1 MASIVPIGTSP
12 WHNLELKEVQNNFP
26 TNMPERNVQQLSLL
40 REKLRLTI
48 FWARNI
54 AQKRVSERLT
64 SGELLA
70 GDVRGKDIHFS
81 KVMSAVFE
89 KRATWLIPSVQTNM
103 SKSFNIPRDISA
115 LERLLT
121 HLGVPHTLGLRA
133 FAQSTI
139 QKINSS
145 NFRSSKTVSY
155 RDSVVFL
162 NFGPYTKSFEARL
175 QTLELSLKVTY
186 SVYGGMIRDMVE
198 FIRRAARRWHILLQ
212 FVDRILSLILVWVD
226 VIYAEPEIA
235 TVQYE
240 FLNDTF
246 MEMKDTVREMVQGMG
261 IGLSVND

>member
-1 MASIVPIGTSP
+1 
-12 WHNLELKEVQNNFP
+12 
-26 TNMPERNVQQLSLL
+26 MPERNVQQLSLL
-40 REKLRLTI
+40 RENLRLTI

-64 SGELLA
+64 SGEPLA
-70 GDVRGKDIHFS
+70 GDVHGKDIHFS

-115 LERLLT
+115 PERLLT
-121 HLGVPHTLGLRA
+121 HLEVPHTLGLRA

-139 QKINSS
+139 QKIS
-145 NFRSSKTVSY
+145 NFRNSKTVCY

-162 NFGPYTKSFEARL
+162 NFDPYTKSFEARL

-226 VIYAEPEIA
+226 VIYVEPEIA

-246 MEMKDTVREMVQGMG
+246 MEMEDTVRETVQGMG
-261 IGLSVND
+261 IDQSVND